1 MSWTETVT
9 RPDVSRNHASPRP
22 PVFFASRL
30 IAEGRHTKVVEYCVV
45 DVDGGAQ
52 LLTPVTWS
60 AETLRPDVWIPTSA
74 ARAAV
79 RMLGQLCD
87 AAVVVV
93 AHDLEDEVLQ
103 PLRPGKRG
111 CSFVEMRDLLSR
123 SDLRARVSDLD
134 DQISLLRYDR
144 GRPDSASGDALLL
157 RQYWEFINLHLG
169 GTSPLEGRLE
179 PARATDL
186 SAVPRPQA
194 RPAQL
199 STPAWVWGLV
209 GAIIVQL
216 LALIALWVLHH
227 G

>member
-1 MSWTETVT
+1 MSWTDTAT
-9 RPDVSRNHASPRP
+9 RPDASRNHASSRS

-45 DVDGGAQ
+45 GVDGGVQ

-79 RMLGQLCD
+79 RLLGQMCD
-87 AAVVVV
+87 AQVVMV

-103 PLRPGKRG
+103 PLRPGKQGRG
-111 CSFVEMRDLLSR
+111 FVEMRDLLSR
-123 SDLRARVSDLD
+123 SELRARVSDLD

-144 GRPDSASGDALLL
+144 RRPDSASGDALLL
-157 RQYWEFINLHLG
+157 KQYWDFVNVHLG
-169 GTSPLEGRLE
+169 EASPLETRLE
-179 PARATDL
+179 PAPAAEL
-186 SAVPRPQA
+186 SAVACAPA

-199 STPAWVWGLV
+199 GAPAWVWGLV

-216 LALIALWVLHH
+216 LALAALWMLPQ